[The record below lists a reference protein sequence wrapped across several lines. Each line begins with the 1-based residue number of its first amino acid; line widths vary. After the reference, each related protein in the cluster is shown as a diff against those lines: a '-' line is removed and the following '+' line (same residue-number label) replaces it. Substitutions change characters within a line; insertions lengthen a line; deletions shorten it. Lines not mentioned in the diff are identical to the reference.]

1 MIVLGHEKKEEFLG
15 VEVETTRNMIY
26 YFPILI
32 FLYFVHILSNHFQTD
47 IVKCLF
53 VDFGSKSIVT
63 VTHAGTIKF
72 LAYLCIIPYQFH
84 KIIILF
90 LSLLSYLLVGR
101 FNIELKRFR
110 GLFDKFLAKS
120 RRKLIDG
127 LVPFPLSPNQT
138 TTFNFIG

>member
-1 MIVLGHEKKEEFLG
+1 M
-15 VEVETTRNMIY
+15 EVETAGNMVY

-47 IVKCLF
+47 LVKCLF

-72 LAYLCIIPYQFH
+72 LAYLCILSYQFH
-84 KIIILF
+84 KITIFF
-90 LSLLSYLLVGR
+90 LSLLSDLLVGR
-101 FNIELKRFR
+101 FYVELKRFR
-110 GLFDKFLAKS
+110 GLFDKFLAKCE
-120 RRKLIDG
+120 RKLIDG

-138 TTFNFIG
+138 TTFNFTG